1 MFKTPKILVI
11 TCFLSRFFEHL
22 KYDKKFIKKFKIF
35 NIKQTVFDKDKNK
48 LSTSFYK
55 HINT

>member
-11 TCFLSRFFEHL
+11 TCFLSRFFKHL
-22 KYDKKFIKKFKIF
+22 KYDKKFIKNLKIF
-35 NIKQTVFDKDKNK
+35 NIKQTGFDKEKNN